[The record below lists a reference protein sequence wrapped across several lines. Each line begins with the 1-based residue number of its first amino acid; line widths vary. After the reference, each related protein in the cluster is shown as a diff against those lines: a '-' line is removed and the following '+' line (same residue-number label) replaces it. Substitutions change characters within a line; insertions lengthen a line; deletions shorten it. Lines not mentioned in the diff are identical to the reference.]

1 MKKYLLAIAAS
12 FTMTAVHAQCC
23 DSLSCDVNP
32 ADNLAQKSLKS
43 QKSGVF
49 RNLDLSV
56 TAGTT
61 GIGIDVASKLGSY
74 VQLRAGYE
82 FMPRFK
88 QSIYF
93 PIEVGGQPA
102 KVYDADGNRIE
113 SRFDRLSKMLEGIT
127 GFQVDDEI
135 EMVGKPTLNNFKFM
149 VDVFPFKNNKHWHFT
164 AGFYWGPSKVAEA
177 ENSTRAMTSLIAVG
191 MYNSL
196 YYHAVNDL
204 PLFDNMTIITEEM
217 RNKMIEYG
225 RMGFPIGEFTHDFYG
240 YYREDVY
247 CREFD
252 NPDYKYGEIIH
263 HKGDY
268 GLLYK
273 EGETYMMEPDT
284 DGMVKVRAK
293 SNSFKPYLGFGYGG
307 RLLKNRDDWNVSF
320 DAGAMFWGGTPAL
333 YTHDDIN
340 LTEDITNGRGKVGD
354 WIDLISGIKVYPVL
368 SVRFTKTIF

>member
-23 DSLSCDVNP
+23 DSLSCDVKP

-102 KVYDADGNRIE
+102 KAYDANGNRIE
-113 SRFDRLSKMLEGIT
+113 STFDRLSKMLKEMT

-135 EMVGKPTLNNFKFM
+135 EMVGKPTLNNLKFM

-164 AGFYWGPSKVAEA
+164 AGFYWGPSKFAEA
-177 ENSTRAMTSLIAVG
+177 ENSTKAMTSLLAVS
-191 MYNSL
+191 MYNQIYEKCLNDDPIISIPGMDVYL
-196 YYHAVNDL
+196 SQAYAQKIVN
-204 PLFDNMTIITEEM
+204 
-217 RNKMIEYG
+217 YG
-225 RMGFPIGEFTHDFYG
+225 RMGFHVGDKKDTGERYD
-240 YYREDVY
+240 
-247 CREFD
+247 
-252 NPDYKYGEIIH
+252 
-263 HKGDY
+263 
-268 GLLYK
+268 
-273 EGETYMMEPDT
+273 MEPDPE
-284 DGMVKVRAK
+284 DNMVKVQAR

-307 RLLKNRDDWNVSF
+307 RLIKNRADWHVSF
-320 DAGAMFWGGTPAL
+320 DAGAMFWGGTPDL
-333 YTHDDIN
+333 ITHDGTN
-340 LTEDITNGRGKVGD
+340 LTKDVENISGKVGD
-354 WIDLISGIKVYPVL
+354 WVDFIGGVKVYPVL